1 MKRSTPTTPQHPE
14 SSEPDVPQGRL
25 SPRNYAPH
33 ISDPDPPQKPM
44 TPEELKEMSRKA
56 GELMR
61 AHGIKTK

>member
-1 MKRSTPTTPQHPE
+1 
-14 SSEPDVPQGRL
+14 VPQGRL